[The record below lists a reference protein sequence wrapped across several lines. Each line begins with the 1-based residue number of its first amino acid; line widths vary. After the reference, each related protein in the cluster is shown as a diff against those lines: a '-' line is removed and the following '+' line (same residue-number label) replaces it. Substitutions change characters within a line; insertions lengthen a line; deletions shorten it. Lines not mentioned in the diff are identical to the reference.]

1 MKKLITDYQKE
12 VEDKLKKKTF
22 TKEDLEDYKVMIE
35 YFEHERL
42 VHLLVTI
49 TVIISTC
56 FFFYMFSIMPSIFL
70 FLLVIIFIILL
81 GFYLYHYYFLEN
93 NVQNLEKKY
102 LEIKK
107 ILK

>member
-12 VEDKLKKKTF
+12 VEGNLKKKIF
-22 TKEDLEDYKVMIE
+22 TKEDLEDYKVMVG

-49 TVIISTC
+49 TVIILTC
-56 FFFYMFSIMPSIFL
+56 FFFYMFSIMPSVFL
-70 FLLVIIFIILL
+70 FLLVIILIILL

-93 NVQNLEKKY
+93 NVQKLEKKY

-107 ILK
+107 TLK

>member
-12 VEDKLKKKTF
+12 VEKKIKNKTF
-22 TKEDLEDYKVMIE
+22 TKEDLADFKVMVG

-42 VHLLVTI
+42 IHLLVTI
-49 TVIISTC
+49 TVIILTC

-70 FLLVIIFIILL
+70 FLLVIILIVLL
-81 GFYLYHYYFLEN
+81 SFYLCHYYFLEN

-107 ILK
+107 DLK